1 MAEKLYQRINFE
13 DAPSINTPL
22 SADILNLLDKGVDDL
37 DNKIV
42 SMFNKKLL
50 ATGPSHLTEEQT
62 LYFSQK
68 VSEQQNG
75 IAFVFSL
82 YDSGNKVPLDYNFQC
97 FFVPKHQ
104 VAAFNGL
111 GHNFLMV
118 NNSIFSKIASK
129 YVYIYD
135 DKIVGNKD
143 NLKSGTSNGI
153 TYNNNSFVL
162 RYVIG
167 V

>member
-42 SMFNKKLL
+42 SMFDKKIM
-50 ATGPSHLTEEQT
+50 ATGPSHLAETQT
-62 LYFSQK
+62 IYFSQK

-82 YDSGNKVPLDYNFQC
+82 YDLDEKVPLDYNFQC
-97 FFVPKHQ
+97 FFVPKYQ
-104 VAAFNGL
+104 VAAFNGK

-118 NNSIFSKIASK
+118 SNPKFEKISSK

-135 DKIVGNKD
+135 DKIVGNAD
-143 NLKSGTSNGI
+143 NIISGTKNGI
-153 TYNNNSFVL
+153 TFNNYGFVL

>member
-1 MAEKLYQRINFE
+1 MAEKLYKRINFE

-42 SMFNKKLL
+42 SMFDKKLL
-50 ATGPSHLTEEQT
+50 ATGPSLLDGTQP

-75 IAFVFSL
+75 IAFVFSV
-82 YDSGNKVPLDYNFQC
+82 YDSDEKVPLDYNFQC
-97 FFVPKHQ
+97 FFVPKYQ
-104 VAAFNGL
+104 VALHSGL

-118 NNSIFSKIASK
+118 SNPNFEKIASK

-135 DKIVGNKD
+135 DKIVGNAD
-143 NLKSGTSNGI
+143 NLKSGTKNGI
-153 TYNNNSFVL
+153 TFNNYGFVL